1 MLCFLPNI
9 FKSTKLLQTIL
20 QGSRLNFLQI
30 LPELEKL
37 VGTLKLKAEKLEEPQ
52 GCYFSHLEE
61 FIFVASKS
69 AGIRFTTCSSAEF
82 NVDLFVSNTSQRII
96 QKKIWAHWF
105 YAKQKTHAKGT

>member
-37 VGTLKLKAEKLEEPQ
+37 VGTLKLKVEKLEEPQ
-52 GCYFSHLEE
+52 GCYFSCLEE

-69 AGIRFTTCSSAEF
+69 AGTRFTTCSPAEF
-82 NVDLFVSNTSQRII
+82 NVDLFISNTSQGII